1 MRKSSLIVLAIVGL
15 SLLQGIQN
23 PTTAKAAL
31 ATSGLALNLDASV
44 AGSFSSG
51 TWQDQ
56 SGTRRNATAVNSP
69 TYDATD

>member
-56 SGTRRNATAVNSP
+56 SGNRAHA
-69 TYDATD
+69 